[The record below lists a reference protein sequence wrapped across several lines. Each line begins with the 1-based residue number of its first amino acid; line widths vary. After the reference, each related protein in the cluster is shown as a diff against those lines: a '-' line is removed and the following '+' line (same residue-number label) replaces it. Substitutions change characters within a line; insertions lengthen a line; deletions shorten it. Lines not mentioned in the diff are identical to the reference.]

1 MRFGSRLGSI
11 VLSFTALAGEAPRER
26 ASGVERGAP

>member
-11 VLSFTALAGEAPRER
+11 VLSFTALAGEAPRDRAPAMER
-26 ASGVERGAP
+26 FTP